1 MHTTENEVKKD
12 ANGLAYTTERAFGS
26 FVYDYLRKNK
36 VATTGDIIKHVADN
50 YKLLEGDIVKTSEG
64 RSSLRYRQ
72 SIDNLIKCHGSILNM
87 YQDLQDFPGGI
98 ALRGVHI
105 SEDFLERARN
115 EMSPASV
122 KNLERQREEQ
132 TLQEAHEKAMKEK
145 FENLRDA
152 KLNARTWRSDIIL
165 KARQSG
171 LNMEEVLEEFDDI
184 VEDIAYCRPE
194 TVRDKEAFVAAFMAE
209 F

>member
-1 MHTTENEVKKD
+1 MPIIENEVKKD
-12 ANGLAYTTERAFGS
+12 ANGLTYTTERAFGS
-26 FVYDYLRKNK
+26 FVYDYLRENK

-50 YKLLEGDIVKTSEG
+50 YKLLEGDVVKTSEG

-87 YQDLQDFPGGI
+87 YKDLQDFPGGI
-98 ALRGVHI
+98 ALRGVPI
-105 SEDFLERARN
+105 SEEFLERARS
-115 EMSPASV
+115 EMSPSSV
-122 KNLERQREEQ
+122 RNLERQREDQ
-132 TLQEAHEKAMKEK
+132 ALQESHEKAMKEK

-165 KARQSG
+165 KAKQSG
-171 LNMEEVLEEFDDI
+171 LNMEEVMEEFEDI
-184 VEDIAYCRPE
+184 VEDIAYRHPE
-194 TVRDKEAFVAAFMAE
+194 TVRDKEAFLTAFIEE